1 MKLFSRKALVAGAA
15 AVALSFAGTSA
26 AAAEEDIAMT
36 TPTPV
41 ANDEDLNTQDNEGG
55 DDNTPD
61 EGGDDNEGGDDSQD
75 NTGNGGSSSNN
86 GDDENDKDKN
96 KGSSDM
102 KPEDISAWISVF
114 TAVIGALGALFAFAS
129 KHLGFKL

>member
-26 AAAEEDIAMT
+26 AVAAEET
-36 TPTPV
+36 TAPSEAPAPGEGQAPGEDGQTPGEPG
-41 ANDEDLNTQDNEGG
+41 EDG
-55 DDNTPD
+55 
-61 EGGDDNEGGDDSQD
+61 QD

-86 GDDENDKDKN
+86 GDDEN

-102 KPEDISAWISVF
+102 EAKDISAWISVF
-114 TAVIGALGALFAFAS
+114 TAVIGALGALFSFAS
-129 KHLGFKL
+129 KYLGFKL

>member
-36 TPTPV
+36 DPTPV

-55 DDNTPD
+55 DDNAPD
-61 EGGDDNEGGDDSQD
+61 EGGDDNEGG
-75 NTGNGGSSSNN
+75 
-86 GDDENDKDKN
+86 DENDKDKN
-96 KGSSDM
+96 KGSSDIDAG
-102 KPEDISAWISVF
+102 EITAWISVF

>member
-26 AAAEEDIAMT
+26 AVAAEPAKSSV
-36 TPTPV
+36 P
-41 ANDEDLNTQDNEGG
+41 
-55 DDNTPD
+55 
-61 EGGDDNEGGDDSQD
+61 
-75 NTGNGGSSSNN
+75 GSSSSVEKKDNN
-86 GDDENDKDKN
+86 DVDPEN
-96 KGSSDM
+96 
-102 KPEDISAWISVF
+102 KPEDPEDDPKDPNNPEGDNGLSSQDPKDISAWISVF

>member
-15 AVALSFAGTSA
+15 AVALSFAGTSV
-26 AAAEEDIAMT
+26 AAAEEDIAIT
-36 TPTPV
+36 NPTEGSGENNP
-41 ANDEDLNTQDNEGG
+41 TEGG
-55 DDNTPD
+55 GENND
-61 EGGDDNEGGDDSQD
+61 
-75 NTGNGGSSSNN
+75 GNGGSSSNK
-86 GDDENDKDKN
+86 GDDKDKN

-102 KPEDISAWISVF
+102 NPENISAWISVF

>member
-61 EGGDDNEGGDDSQD
+61 EGGDDNQD
-75 NTGNGGSSSNN
+75 NTGNGGSSSNK
-86 GDDENDKDKN
+86 GDENDKDKN

-102 KPEDISAWISVF
+102 EAKDISAWISVF
-114 TAVIGALGALFAFAS
+114 TAVIGALGALYSFAS
-129 KHLGFKL
+129 KYLGFKL

>member
-55 DDNTPD
+55 DDD
-61 EGGDDNEGGDDSQD
+61 EGGDDNQD
-75 NTGNGGSSSNN
+75 NTGNGGSSSNK

-96 KGSSDM
+96 KGSSDIDAG
-102 KPEDISAWISVF
+102 EITAWISVF
-114 TAVIGALGALFAFAS
+114 TAVIGALGALFSFAS
-129 KHLGFKL
+129 KYLGFKL